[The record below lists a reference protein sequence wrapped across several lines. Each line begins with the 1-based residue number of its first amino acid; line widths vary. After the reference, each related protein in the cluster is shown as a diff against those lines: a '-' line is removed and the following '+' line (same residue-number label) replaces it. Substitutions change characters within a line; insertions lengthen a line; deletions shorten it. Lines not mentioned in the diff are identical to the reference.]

1 MTYYDNC
8 FLKAGPEE
16 DLSEKAAESIKL
28 FAQAGM
34 NLRQFISNNPT
45 ALKNL
50 NLDSLAKDQKIAK
63 VLGLV
68 WNTVVDTL
76 TINFPQPAEP
86 PLTKRKVLR
95 TMASCFDPL
104 GLVSP
109 VVLPL
114 KELYQRSWSRA
125 EKWDQPVLLTD
136 KITFEEAT
144 RVGDTRKSSCLVLRL
159 IHMSWELMKCTAL
172 LMLQ

>member
-1 MTYYDNC
+1 
-8 FLKAGPEE
+8 
-16 DLSEKAAESIKL
+16 
-28 FAQAGM
+28 M

-144 RVGDTRKSSCLVLRL
+144 RGWGHQKIELPRL
-159 IHMSWELMKCTAL
+159 TADPYEWELMKCTAL